1 MEKEILDEDT
11 TLDFM
16 AGSAMI
22 FSGFALL
29 ANELK
34 NKVSVL
40 EEKLQNKQIEWTTL
54 SVIANDIGLTKDA
67 VRKQLQN
74 GDFEEGVDFK
84 YDGNR
89 IIVHQEAVVRLQRK
103 RRSSNNG

>member
-40 EEKLQNKQIEWTTL
+40 EEKLQNKQI
-54 SVIANDIGLTKDA
+54 
-67 VRKQLQN
+67 
-74 GDFEEGVDFK
+74 
-84 YDGNR
+84 
-89 IIVHQEAVVRLQRK
+89 
-103 RRSSNNG
+103 RSHSSKTCYLK